1 MKQGGLIHRL
11 SPVREPVAD
20 LSHKMSFIGPASD
33 FNPQALKSVM
43 AVFQRLRAL
52 HNLFAY

>member
-11 SPVREPVAD
+11 SPVRESVAD

-33 FNPQALKSVM
+33 FNPQALKPVM
-43 AVFQRLRAL
+43 AVFQRPRAL